1 MFLAGFFRQNHREW
15 EDEKNQIGFDDLNY
29 EQG

>member
-1 MFLAGFFRQNHREW
+1 MFLARFFRQKYREW
-15 EDEKNQIGFDDLNY
+15 EDEKNQIGFDYLNY